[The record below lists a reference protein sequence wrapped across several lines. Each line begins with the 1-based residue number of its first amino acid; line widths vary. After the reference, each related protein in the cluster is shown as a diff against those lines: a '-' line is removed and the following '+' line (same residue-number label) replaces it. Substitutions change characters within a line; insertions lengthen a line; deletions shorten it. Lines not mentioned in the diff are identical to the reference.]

1 MSIKLYNLAQ
11 LVKLN
16 TNPVTVTS
24 TDGSQQRLKLYQ
36 GQPFSVSFS
45 VFNSTNKPLSVAGT
59 QLVFKIWTVDT
70 NILLLTK
77 TVSAIQN
84 DVVTVSFDS
93 NDLQDIDEGYYHY
106 TCNIITGEE
115 ENLILYMDTALEHRG
130 FLEVVASASNYVIP
144 TTELTSFSLSGGIY
158 YSSAINNVDNL
169 RQRGRLHTYT
179 VTSADF
185 TGSIT
190 AQATMV
196 QAGYALAPSDW
207 VTADSITV
215 SGYTGNSSGTFTGV
229 YSQVRFIYEPAV
241 GNTGSVTKVLYRS

>member
-1 MSIKLYNLAQ
+1 MAIKLYNLAQ

-24 TDGSQQRLKLYQ
+24 TDGSQQRIKLYQ
-36 GQPFSVSFS
+36 GQPCSVSFS

-70 NILLLTK
+70 NILLLSK
-77 TVSAIQN
+77 TVEAIKN

-115 ENLILYMDTALEHRG
+115 DNLILYMDTALEHRG
-130 FLEVVASASNYVIP
+130 FLEVVVGASNYVIP
-144 TTELTSFSLSGGIY
+144 TTELTAFSLLGGVY
-158 YSSAINNVDNL
+158 YSSSVNNVDNL

-179 VTSADF
+179 ATSDSF
-185 TGSIT
+185 TGTIT

-196 QAGYALAPSDW
+196 QAGYATTQSDW
-207 VTADSITV
+207 VDADTVTV
-215 SGYTGNSSGTFTGV
+215 SDYTGNSYGTFTGV
-229 YSQVRFIYEPAV
+229 YSQVRFVYEPAV